1 MRTSTRNFHTIT
13 SREFNQHV
21 SRAKRAAK
29 DGPVIITERGKPSYV
44 LMRHEEFARTPVAPK
59 RPQNA
64 LEALTHPGIADIDV
78 EFPRIDIEL
87 RAVEFD

>member
-1 MRTSTRNFHTIT
+1 MRTSTTTFRTMT

-44 LMRHEEFARTPVAPK
+44 LMRHEEFAKKPALPN

-64 LEALTHPGIADIDV
+64 LEALTDPNASDIDV
-78 EFPRIDIEL
+78 EFPRLQISFREVD
-87 RAVEFD
+87 FN

>member
-1 MRTSTRNFHTIT
+1 MRTSTMT

-21 SRAKRAAK
+21 SRAKRAAI

-44 LMRHEEFARTPVAPK
+44 LMRHEEFAKDSLTPN

-64 LEALTHPGIADIDV
+64 LEALTDPNASDIDV
-78 EFPRIDIEL
+78 EFPRLPISFRD
-87 RAVEFD
+87 VDFS

>member
-1 MRTSTRNFHTIT
+1 MRTSTMT

-44 LMRHEEFARTPVAPK
+44 LMRHEEFEAKQIQRSAPK
-59 RPQNA
+59 SL
-64 LEALTHPGIADIDV
+64 LEALYCPEMEEIEV
-78 EFPRIDIEL
+78 EFPNMNFDI
-87 RAVEFD
+87 RPVDFD

>member
-1 MRTSTRNFHTIT
+1 MRTSTKNFHTIT

-44 LMRHEEFARTPVAPK
+44 LMRHEEFEAKQRQSSAPK
-59 RPQNA
+59 NL
-64 LEALTHPGIADIDV
+64 LEALYCPEMEDIEV
-78 EFPRIDIEL
+78 EFPKMNFEVRPVD
-87 RAVEFD
+87 FD

>member
-1 MRTSTRNFHTIT
+1 MPVSTMT

-44 LMRHEEFARTPVAPK
+44 LMRHDAFIAEPTQRVKPK
-59 RPQNA
+59 SLA
-64 LEALTHPGIADIDV
+64 EALADPGALD
-78 EFPRIDIEL
+78 
-87 RAVEFD
+87 FDFDPPKSLLSTKVPDFG

>member
-1 MRTSTRNFHTIT
+1 MRTSTKNFHTIT

-44 LMRHEEFARTPVAPK
+44 LMRHEEFARTPASPT

-64 LEALTHPGIADIDV
+64 LEALTYPGIADIDV
-78 EFPRIDIEL
+78 EFPRMDIEL

>member
-1 MRTSTRNFHTIT
+1 MRTSTMT

-44 LMRHEEFARTPVAPK
+44 LMRHEEFEAKQRERAAPK
-59 RPQNA
+59 NL
-64 LEALTHPGIADIDV
+64 LEALDCPGIEDIEV
-78 EFPRIDIEL
+78 EFPKMDFEMK
-87 RAVEFD
+87 VPDFD

>member
-1 MRTSTRNFHTIT
+1 MRTSTMT

-44 LMRHEEFARTPVAPK
+44 LMRHEEFEAKQRQRPAP
-59 RPQNA
+59 RNL
-64 LEALTHPGIADIDV
+64 LEALDCPGIEDIDV
-78 EFPRIDIEL
+78 EFPKMDFEMKIPDFE
-87 RAVEFD
+87 